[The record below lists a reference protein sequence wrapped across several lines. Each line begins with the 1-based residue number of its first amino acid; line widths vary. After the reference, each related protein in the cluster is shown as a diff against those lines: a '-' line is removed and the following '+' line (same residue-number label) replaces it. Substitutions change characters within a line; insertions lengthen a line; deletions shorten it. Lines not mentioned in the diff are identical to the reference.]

1 MSYKFEIKAKEF
13 VERHEKRLQR
23 ILEIFPGFVVWM
35 ILLFHF
41 WASFFWPNLVASF
54 ILIFMT
60 FMFFK
65 SCTLAIHILRGYR
78 RIKRYAVIDWHKKYL
93 SETVPSDLK
102 WEDVRHCIVIPMA
115 TEPVE
120 VIKRSVQALANQT
133 MAKDLY
139 IVLALEERVKDSHE
153 KADILLTEFKHSFKE
168 IWAEFHPPN
177 LPGEVIGKSS
187 NERWAA
193 IKAYD
198 ILVNQKKIPLK
209 NITLSSCDADAK
221 FNHKF
226 FEALTYH
233 FAVNPN
239 RYRRFWQSIVIE
251 HNNINRVPSFVRIMS
266 IFGGMYFLFEATEP
280 RKLMINYSTY
290 STSLQ
295 LLHEVGYWDPDIIPE
310 DWHIFLKSFFSLKG
324 EVEVEPIAIVTTI
337 DSAEAKTYMGAL
349 VNRYQQCRR
358 HAWGVTL
365 IPYVILQFFKH
376 PEVPL
381 FLRVTRVFRVIE
393 GQILWSTTWFMITLS
408 ATIPPLVNPV
418 FEQTVFGQNLP
429 RITGLIMTFA
439 LINLFITIIIDA
451 RLRPP
456 DMRVVAPWKRPLIYL
471 EWLTLPIATLFMTA
485 LPGLHSQTSL
495 MFGKYMEYKVMEK
508 V

>member
-1 MSYKFEIKAKEF
+1 MCS
-13 VERHEKRLQR
+13 
-23 ILEIFPGFVVWM
+23 
-35 ILLFHF
+35 
-41 WASFFWPNLVASF
+41 
-54 ILIFMT
+54 
-60 FMFFK
+60 
-65 SCTLAIHILRGYR
+65 
-78 RIKRYAVIDWHKKYL
+78 
-93 SETVPSDLK
+93 SDL
-102 WEDVRHCIVIPMA
+102 
-115 TEPVE
+115 
-120 VIKRSVQALANQT
+120 
-133 MAKDLY
+133 
-139 IVLALEERVKDSHE
+139 
-153 KADILLTEFKHSFKE
+153 
-168 IWAEFHPPN
+168 
-177 LPGEVIGKSS
+177 
-187 NERWAA
+187 
-193 IKAYD
+193 
-198 ILVNQKKIPLK
+198 
-209 NITLSSCDADAK
+209 
-221 FNHKF
+221 
-226 FEALTYH
+226 
-233 FAVNPN
+233 
-239 RYRRFWQSIVIE
+239 
-251 HNNINRVPSFVRIMS
+251 
-266 IFGGMYFLFEATEP
+266 
-280 RKLMINYSTY
+280 
-290 STSLQ
+290 
-295 LLHEVGYWDPDIIPE
+295 
-310 DWHIFLKSFFSLKG
+310 
-324 EVEVEPIAIVTTI
+324 VEVEPIAIVTTI